1 MNKRRSIAIEG
12 LSHLTEIPVASQIGP
27 LLVSS
32 VIAPFNPGTRDI
44 PETLEDQ
51 YANIFLHTGRML
63 QAADADWRHIA
74 KMEFWTP
81 TADKGVL
88 DPLWVE
94 KFPDPQS
101 RPARHTHVGQGT
113 SARASSLAFEGFV
126 DPLSLRTNCSAAAS
140 ISASEAGGSK
150 LCSVRMLRHIT
161 FS

>member
-1 MNKRRSIAIEG
+1 MSSVKRQSIAIDG
-12 LSHLTEIPVASQIGP
+12 LSHLTEIPVASRIGP

-32 VIAPFNPGTRDI
+32 VIAPFDPGTRDV
-44 PETLEDQ
+44 PENLEDQ
-51 YANIFLHTGRML
+51 YANIFLHVGKML
-63 QAADADWRHIA
+63 DAAGGSWEHVA

-113 SARASSLAFEGFV
+113 SARASFMAYIEDVLV
-126 DPLSLRTNCSAAAS
+126 
-140 ISASEAGGSK
+140 
-150 LCSVRMLRHIT
+150 
-161 FS
+161 